1 MAVRH
6 VTLGTRPAVLL
17 FVLCLAT
24 QPSLA
29 APRTCDAEITAALQD
44 RQETDEGVRLEFAVE
59 LTSNEDCA
67 SATYDL
73 ILVELLPNGQ
83 WKSVR
88 KTRQI
93 ELKTGTASELVE
105 HVMASDLKLLEHEA
119 RIVECAQCKSPE
131 GS

>member
-1 MAVRH
+1 MAARYR
-6 VTLGTRPAVLL
+6 TLGVRLAVPL
-17 FVLCLAT
+17 FVICLAG

-29 APRTCDAEITAALQD
+29 ASQTCDAEISATLQD
-44 RQETDEGVRLEFAVE
+44 RQKTDEGVRLEFVVE
-59 LTSNEDCA
+59 LTSTEECA

-88 KTRQI
+88 KTRRI
-93 ELKTGTASELVE
+93 ELKAGVASDLVD

-119 RIVECAQCKSPE
+119 RVVECARCKSPE